1 MKDKEQEKMRDL
13 LALAKDQET
22 QKMIDMMAYNWEVCA
37 SRMEQI
43 TKERQQGLFDD
54 NGVEATAVFNRME
67 RVGTLMTALK
77 DRPQALLLKG
87 FREQLNKMNA
97 DHRMDVEITSLI
109 SPNQSKTIIIETPT
123 IWVRMKEMLEKKKPR
138 TGKGDPIVRK
148 MFKNRYLP
156 NMEDEEA
163 MGWMHSLSST
173 EPVDEETERAQLEAM
188 DAMAY
193 FGQTIGQ
200 VASGARQQIGM
211 GLVIMHQMTLLF
223 SELLDIRKMADEDVD
238 ALFEDAKKELL
249 ESDAWKSYWRGH
261 ISHLS
266 LMKNSSLAEELCKD
280 ADEVEQQLLDLHG
293 YLYNKWDESSEAFGK
308 ALKESD
314 MGDDEMLRLLFLLAK
329 KAALEL
335 EGERPDNKLLT
346 MRGKVKEYADKLY
359 NLVDGKYDD
368 IYDKVWEDIVQN
380 AIIGSQLTDFRKGRH
395 NDGFHMQ
402 CFCHIVGWMQ
412 REYSI
417 FGQNSPTDL
426 GKELGDRYSWET
438 LKDYIKKRDVML
450 TAQSIKELDEI
461 LKKHINK

>member
-249 ESDAWKSYWRGH
+249 ESDAWKNYWRGH

-380 AIIGSQLTDFRKGRH
+380 AIIGSQLSDFRKGRH

>member
-13 LALAKDQET
+13 LTLAKDQET

-43 TKERQQGLFDD
+43 AKERQQGLFDD

-123 IWVRMKEMLEKKKPR
+123 IWLRMKEMLEKKKPR

-188 DAMAY
+188 DTMAY

-261 ISHLS
+261 INHLS
-266 LMKNSSLAEELCKD
+266 LMKNTSLTEELTKD

-308 ALKESD
+308 ALKDSD

-335 EGERPDNKLLT
+335 EGERPDNKLWI
-346 MRGKVKEYADKLY
+346 MRSKVKEYADKLY
-359 NLVDGKYDD
+359 NLVDDKYDN

-380 AIIGSQLTDFRKGRH
+380 AIIGAQLSDFRKGRH

-417 FGQNSPTDL
+417 FGDNAPTDL
-426 GKELGDRYSWET
+426 GKQLGDRYSWET
-438 LKDYIKKRDVML
+438 FKDYIKKREIML
-450 TAQSIKELDEI
+450 TAQSIKELDSI
-461 LKKHINK
+461 LKKHTSK

>member
-1 MKDKEQEKMRDL
+1 MKDKQQEKMRDL
-13 LALAKDQET
+13 LALAKDQEA
-22 QKMIDMMAYNWEVCA
+22 QRMIDMMAYNWEVCA

-67 RVGTLMTALK
+67 RVGTLMAAVK

-87 FREQLNKMNA
+87 FREQLNKMNS

-109 SPNQSKTIIIETPT
+109 SPNQSKTMIIDTPT

-163 MGWMHSLSST
+163 MDWMHSLSST
-173 EPVDEETERAQLEAM
+173 EPVDEETERAQMEAM

-266 LMKNSSLAEELCKD
+266 LMKNSSLAEELSKD

-293 YLYNKWDESSEAFGK
+293 YLYNKWDESPEAFGK

-314 MGDDEMLRLLFLLAK
+314 MSDDEMLRLLFLLAK

-359 NLVDGKYDD
+359 NLVDGKFDD
-368 IYDKVWEDIVQN
+368 IYDNMWEDIVQN
-380 AIIGSQLTDFRKGRH
+380 AIIGSQLSDFRKGRH

-412 REYSI
+412 REYRI
-417 FGQNSPTDL
+417 FGNNAPTDL

-438 LKDYIKKRDVML
+438 FKDYIKKRDVML